1 MAVISR
7 SPRGGTHRMQQ
18 LIDDMLALSRIT
30 RDEIR
35 RVDVNLSALAVL
47 VVSVLNNTVLSG

>member
-1 MAVISR
+1 
-7 SPRGGTHRMQQ
+7 MQQ

-47 VVSVLNNTVLSG
+47 VVSVLNNTVLGG